1 MTAGLPVGI
10 AAWLR
15 ILVSFFLIVLLLAS
29 AGEASA
35 GNRRG
40 GRLNIS
46 ITSPV
51 NGSSFSTSS
60 GTVAL
65 AGEARDPLGVR
76 RVTWQNDRG
85 GGGEATGTEI
95 WSIPGIQLASG
106 VNTIV
111 VTAYSSRG
119 GSRQDKLVVTYTPA
133 PTSTTTTPPVIEPDP
148 TPPDTTAPTA
158 PSGLGATVSSSS
170 QINLSWGAASDSV
183 GVTGYRIERCQGA
196 GCASFAQIATAS
208 GTAYTNTGLSG
219 STSYS
224 YRVRATDAAGNL
236 GGYSASAT
244 AVTSAAPDTTA
255 PTAPSGLG
263 ATVSSSS
270 QINLSWNAASDSV
283 GVTGYRIERCQGAGC
298 ASFAQIATASGTGYS
313 NTGLSGSTSYS
324 YRVRAT
330 DAAGNLGGY
339 SAMAT
344 AVTSAAPDTTAPTAP
359 SGLGA
364 TASSS
369 SQINLSW
376 GAASDSV
383 GVTGYRIE
391 RCQGAGCASFAQIAT
406 ASGTS
411 YSNTGLS
418 GSTSYSYRVRAT
430 DAAGNLGG
438 YSASATAVTSAANRA
453 PVISGSPATQV
464 VAGSGYSFTPT
475 ASDLDDQTLTFSVDG
490 APTWSTFNPGTGELS
505 GTPGAGQV
513 GLTEGIVITVS
524 DGTAYASLPAFS
536 LAVVQA
542 ATGSATV
549 SWLPPTER
557 TDGSALTNLD
567 GYHIKY
573 GTSPTALNQTITLN
587 GAGLTSYT
595 VEGLTPGN
603 WYFGLIA
610 FDTADVQ
617 SATSNIGSKTIL

>member
-1 MTAGLPVGI
+1 
-10 AAWLR
+10 
-15 ILVSFFLIVLLLAS
+15 
-29 AGEASA
+29 
-35 GNRRG
+35 
-40 GRLNIS
+40 
-46 ITSPV
+46 
-51 NGSSFSTSS
+51 
-60 GTVAL
+60 
-65 AGEARDPLGVR
+65 
-76 RVTWQNDRG
+76 
-85 GGGEATGTEI
+85 
-95 WSIPGIQLASG
+95 
-106 VNTIV
+106 
-111 VTAYSSRG
+111 
-119 GSRQDKLVVTYTPA
+119 
-133 PTSTTTTPPVIEPDP
+133 
-148 TPPDTTAPTA
+148 
-158 PSGLGATVSSSS
+158 
-170 QINLSWGAASDSV
+170 
-183 GVTGYRIERCQGA
+183 
-196 GCASFAQIATAS
+196 
-208 GTAYTNTGLSG
+208 
-219 STSYS
+219 
-224 YRVRATDAAGNL
+224 
-236 GGYSASAT
+236 
-244 AVTSAAPDTTA
+244 VTSAAPDTTA

-263 ATVSSSS
+263 ATV
-270 QINLSWNAASDSV
+270 
-283 GVTGYRIERCQGAGC
+283 
-298 ASFAQIATASGTGYS
+298 
-313 NTGLSGSTSYS
+313 
-324 YRVRAT
+324 
-330 DAAGNLGGY
+330 
-339 SAMAT
+339 
-344 AVTSAAPDTTAPTAP
+344 
-359 SGLGA
+359 
-364 TASSS
+364 SSS

>member
-15 ILVSFFLIVLLLAS
+15 VLVSFFLIILLLAS

-85 GGGEATGTEI
+85 GGGEATGTET

-119 GSRQDKLVVTYTPA
+119 GSRQDELAVTYTPA

-148 TPPDTTAPTA
+148 TP
-158 PSGLGATVSSSS
+158 
-170 QINLSWGAASDSV
+170 
-183 GVTGYRIERCQGA
+183 
-196 GCASFAQIATAS
+196 
-208 GTAYTNTGLSG
+208 
-219 STSYS
+219 
-224 YRVRATDAAGNL
+224 
-236 GGYSASAT
+236 
-244 AVTSAAPDTTA
+244 PDTTA

-339 SAMAT
+339 SAK
-344 AVTSAAPDTTAPTAP
+344 
-359 SGLGA
+359 
-364 TASSS
+364 
-369 SQINLSW
+369 
-376 GAASDSV
+376 
-383 GVTGYRIE
+383 
-391 RCQGAGCASFAQIAT
+391 
-406 ASGTS
+406 
-411 YSNTGLS
+411 
-418 GSTSYSYRVRAT
+418 
-430 DAAGNLGG
+430 
-438 YSASATAVTSAANRA
+438 ATAVTSAANRA

>member
-15 ILVSFFLIVLLLAS
+15 VLVSFFLIILLLAS

-85 GGGEATGTEI
+85 GGGEATGTET

-170 QINLSWGAASDSV
+170 QINLSWNAASDSV

-208 GTAYTNTGLSG
+208 GTAYT
-219 STSYS
+219 
-224 YRVRATDAAGNL
+224 
-236 GGYSASAT
+236 
-244 AVTSAAPDTTA
+244 
-255 PTAPSGLG
+255 
-263 ATVSSSS
+263 
-270 QINLSWNAASDSV
+270 
-283 GVTGYRIERCQGAGC
+283 
-298 ASFAQIATASGTGYS
+298 
-313 NTGLSGSTSYS
+313 
-324 YRVRAT
+324 
-330 DAAGNLGGY
+330 
-339 SAMAT
+339 
-344 AVTSAAPDTTAPTAP
+344 
-359 SGLGA
+359 
-364 TASSS
+364 
-369 SQINLSW
+369 
-376 GAASDSV
+376 
-383 GVTGYRIE
+383 
-391 RCQGAGCASFAQIAT
+391 
-406 ASGTS
+406 
-411 YSNTGLS
+411 NTGLS